1 MSNPRDLLLHQ
12 LTELLWV
19 ERMLVFDVLPK
30 LQQQGTSQS
39 LVQAFAE
46 HLEQTREHVG
56 RVEQAFRALEAEPSS
71 GRNEAM
77 AALAR
82 HHDEVA
88 GSVVEPR
95 LADLFHAAAAIHAE
109 HLELAGYE
117 AAIAL
122 ARAMG
127 VGEAADLLE
136 QNRSDEEHAL
146 EVLRGHA
153 DRLAQEASI

>member
-12 LTELLWV
+12 LTQLLWV
-19 ERMLVFDVLPK
+19 ERMLVFEVLPK
-30 LQQQGTSQS
+30 LQRQGRSQS
-39 LVQAFAE
+39 LVQAFTE
-46 HLEQTREHVG
+46 HLEQTRDHVG
-56 RVEQAFRALEAEPSS
+56 RVEQAFRTLASEPTA

-77 AALAR
+77 AALAS

-88 GSVVEPR
+88 GSVVEPH
-95 LADLFHAAAAIHAE
+95 LADLFHAAAAIHTE
-109 HLELAGYE
+109 HLELASYE
-117 AAIAL
+117 TAIAL

-127 VGEAADLLE
+127 AGEAADLLE

-153 DRLAQEASI
+153 DRLAQEAST